1 MRTEEPYLSQV
12 LKNYGKF
19 SYYTK
24 LKIFYI
30 SPYLGQVNEAL
41 LFEYDRILSGHD
53 FVFIDDYY
61 SRLLPELFF
70 LTSDRSGRMISRS
83 F

>member
-12 LKNYGKF
+12 LMNYGKF

-41 LFEYDRILSGHD
+41 LFEYDLILSRHD
-53 FVFIDDYY
+53 FVFIDDYIRGFY
-61 SRLLPELFF
+61 PSFF
-70 LTSDRSGRMISRS
+70 S
-83 F
+83 

>member
-12 LKNYGKF
+12 LKNYEKF

-30 SPYLGQVNEAL
+30 SPYLGQVNDAL
-41 LFEYDRILSGHD
+41 LFEYDRILSRHD

-61 SRLLPELFF
+61 SRPLSKLFY
-70 LTSDRSGRMISRS
+70 
-83 F
+83 